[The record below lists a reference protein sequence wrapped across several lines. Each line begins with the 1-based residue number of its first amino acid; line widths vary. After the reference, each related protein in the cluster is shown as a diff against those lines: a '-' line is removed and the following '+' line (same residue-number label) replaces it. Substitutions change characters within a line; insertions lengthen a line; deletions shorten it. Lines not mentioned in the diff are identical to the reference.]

1 MPLHP
6 THPLYK
12 LFNPDAP
19 EMPEEE
25 KAKLKSATYECG
37 CHCGYIKYAVTL
49 NPPLP
54 EYEVLDCNCSMCR
67 KAGYLLVCKSTPL
80 AYLPRFILHFLAST
94 LALLLRKLLYHEL
107 HKVWTIA

>member
-19 EMPEEE
+19 EMSEEE
-25 KAKLKSATYECG
+25 KAKLESATYECG

-49 NPPLP
+49 TPPLP
-54 EYEVLDCNCSMCR
+54 EYEVLHCNCSMCR
-67 KAGYLLVCKSTPL
+67 SAGYLLVCKS
-80 AYLPRFILHFLAST
+80 
-94 LALLLRKLLYHEL
+94 
-107 HKVWTIA
+107 